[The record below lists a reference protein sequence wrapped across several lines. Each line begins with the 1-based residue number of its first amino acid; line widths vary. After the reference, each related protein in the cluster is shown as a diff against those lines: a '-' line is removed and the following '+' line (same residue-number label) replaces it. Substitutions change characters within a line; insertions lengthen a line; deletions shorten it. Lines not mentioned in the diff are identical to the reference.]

1 MKRQSYTLVEL
12 LTVLAII
19 MILAGLVYP
28 AISSSRTS
36 ARATACLSNQ
46 KQVVTAINMAMNA
59 NNSRFYSPAY
69 IGADNGAD
77 DSTVRWTA
85 RMKHRKYLPEY
96 DVMRCPEVLFPP
108 SDRDGLGDDAFTFG
122 AVHHDTA
129 NTQGFDFRGTKY
141 LRDGNGS
148 SYNDIAP
155 TKLMLGCCS
164 WNTDHQGGALLDL
177 ANATTDTK
185 PYGTMLMAH
194 RGAVNMFFL
203 DGRSATVNANELGA
217 AGFYYPSYS
226 TTASDDHAVALPTDK
241 HTIVK

>member
-69 IGADNGAD
+69 TGADNGAD

-122 AVHHDTA
+122 AVNHTTDETK
-129 NTQGFDFRGTKY
+129 GFDFRGTKF
-141 LRDGNGS
+141 LKDS
-148 SYNDIAP
+148 SSNEIAP
-155 TKLMLGCCS
+155 TKLMLGACS
-164 WNTDHQGGALLDL
+164 WNTKRQGGALLVPT
-177 ANATTDTK
+177 AATTDDK
-185 PYGTMLMAH
+185 AKGTVVLAH

-203 DGRSATVNANELGA
+203 DGRAAGLNLNELTA
-217 AGFYYPSYS
+217 KPVYYPSYG
-226 TTASDDHAVALPTDK
+226 DGYAVQFDKSK
-241 HTIVK
+241 HTIIK